1 MNYKCYIMVEFT
13 FRKELMLASK
23 LKDCNISHY
32 WYLLDKWFNFQPHDC
47 NDCYDVLM
55 MSMTLDFI

>member
-1 MNYKCYIMVEFT
+1 MVEFT

-47 NDCYDVLM
+47 NDCYDVLI